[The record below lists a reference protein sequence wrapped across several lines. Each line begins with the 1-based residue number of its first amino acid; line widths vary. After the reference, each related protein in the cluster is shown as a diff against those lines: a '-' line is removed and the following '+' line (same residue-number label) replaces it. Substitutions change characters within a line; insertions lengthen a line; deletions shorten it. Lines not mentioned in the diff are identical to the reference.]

1 MTVSACVR
9 GPLLQSRFEWL
20 RRHHGA
26 EAVGRVMGEL
36 PGAHREALTGVER
49 DGWYPFASY
58 VALEETIVRVFGHGN
73 PRLGEEL
80 GADAARTRFV
90 WLRGEAPYISVHS
103 LLSRAADDHHFFY
116 DFGESRY
123 TRRGFTSG
131 EMDLVG
137 FAETSPTFCSSFRG
151 YLLAITRLIG
161 AVDPTVVETE
171 CQADGAPRCAFRI
184 RWVSPGSDS
193 GPVFPD

>member
-1 MTVSACVR
+1 MVRCVR

-20 RRHHGA
+20 RRHHGPA
-26 EAVGRVMGEL
+26 SVAHILAAL

-49 DGWYPFASY
+49 DSWYPFAAY
-58 VALEETIVRVFGHGN
+58 VALEEAIVRAFGEGS

-103 LLSRAADDHHFFY
+103 LLARAADDHHFFY
-116 DFGESRY
+116 DFGEACY
-123 TRRGFTSG
+123 TRRGFTQG
-131 EMDLVG
+131 EMALSG
-137 FAETSPTFCSSFRG
+137 FDETSETFCTSFRG

-161 AVDPTVVETE
+161 AEEPTVDETE
-171 CQADGAPRCAFRI
+171 CQAKGNPRCAFRI
-184 RWVSPGSDS
+184 RWVAPGSDS
-193 GPVFPD
+193 GPIVPG